1 MLGLLLELL
10 AIEARRCER
19 LAIEARRCE
28 RLAIEAPRCERLAIE
43 ARRVHRLIRGM
54 PHGVGGGSSP
64 SALQSYDLSLLGGL
78 LERLPLLTDLLAD
91 GALEGSA
98 KGLACFLA
106 VAAARAEFM

>member
-1 MLGLLLELL
+1 LTFMLGLLL
-10 AIEARRCER
+10 
-19 LAIEARRCE
+19 
-28 RLAIEAPRCERLAIE
+28 ERLAIE

-78 LERLPLLTDLLAD
+78 VERLPLLTDLLAD

-98 KGLACFLA
+98 KGLACLLA